1 MPYFITDTATDCA
14 GWGVVKD
21 DGELL
26 GCHDSKQS
34 AIDQMVALSIAED
47 IEPGGERV
55 ANAAVA
61 VITDIDDTIIRNG
74 TRPVRD
80 VIEHINS
87 LPGDLFVITGREE
100 RQRETTVTTLSNA
113 GLRAFQLL
121 MRPDASVNQISFKI
135 GEAERI
141 AETYRITH
149 VFENDA
155 DTRDAYSALG
165 LTVLNPMDFEVT
177 EDRELPDNYRPAL
190 SEDVPEGRACGN
202 CFFYDDTNVSG
213 DMAWCNRW
221 EDYVRG
227 DYYCNAWQEREGSA
241 RFYTERVEMQN
252 VEVRTFDA
260 EVRAV
265 GDDANG
271 MTFGGY
277 AWRYGEPSLP
287 LPFTERIE
295 QGAFTRTL
303 KSRNDVRAYYN
314 HNDELLLGSTRAKT
328 LRIEDRPD
336 GGYVEIDLPDTEIGR
351 STAYHIRRGDITG
364 MSFGFSTVRDDWS
377 ADGNER
383 TLQEVRLHEV
393 SVVSG
398 VPAYPSTT
406 ASVRNLKVIAHRTE
420 MDADELSDAMTALQA
435 GELSDDQAN
444 ILRTLVD
451 KMTGKADEPEQTVPL
466 SVLQKQMDL
475 LAKAF

>member
-1 MPYFITDTATDCA
+1 MPYFITDSAEDCA

-26 GCHDSKQS
+26 GCHDSKQA

-61 VITDIDDTIIRNG
+61 VITDIDDTIVRNG
-74 TRPVRD
+74 TRPVSD
-80 VIEHINS
+80 VVEHINS

-113 GLRAFQLL
+113 GLRAFELL
-121 MRPDASVNQISFKI
+121 MRPDASVDQISFKV

-141 AETYRITH
+141 AQTYRITH

-165 LTVLNPMDFEVT
+165 LTVLNPMEFEVT
-177 EDRELPDNYRPAL
+177 EDER
-190 SEDVPEGRACGN
+190 
-202 CFFYDDTNVSG
+202 SG
-213 DMAWCNRW
+213 A
-221 EDYVRG
+221 
-227 DYYCNAWQEREGSA
+227 A

-277 AWRYGEPSLP
+277 AWRYQEPSLP

-328 LRIEDRPD
+328 VRIEDRPD

-377 ADGNER
+377 EDGNER

-406 ASVRNLKVIAHRTE
+406 ASVRNLKMIAHRTE
-420 MDADELSDAMTALQA
+420 MDADELSDAMTALQS

-451 KMTGKADEPEQTVPL
+451 KMTGKAEEPEQTVPL